1 MDVRHVQGPTG
12 PRAGRNHDSRAI
24 RARHRHVTHRQ
35 SASWPAGGAAVSEW
49 KPGLGRY
56 VVRVRVQ
63 ARARRALEC
72 NEPGAL
78 ARAQSLQPRQA
89 GGRDRHGDSD
99 LPKLH
104 NGALPWQARVAPG
117 RSNLNVVTSPGRRE
131 GLAGGGSRLGL
142 DSLRNRRPGTYRRK
156 QDLALSSTKMNICTL
171 FAEMACPFRRWICA
185 RR

>member
-1 MDVRHVQGPTG
+1 
-12 PRAGRNHDSRAI
+12 
-24 RARHRHVTHRQ
+24 VTHWQ
-35 SASWPAGGAAVSEW
+35 SAPPGPPAALPGCGGPKVSEW
-49 KPGLGRY
+49 NPGLGRY
-56 VVRVRVQ
+56 VVRVQ
-63 ARARRALEC
+63 ARSRRAIEC
-72 NEPGAL
+72 NDPGAL